1 MIIFNK
7 NIEFIFLLT
16 DKASRT
22 QTMTMIGKKQLQVGE
37 QKYHRK
43 YFIFRFQSTM
53 KMSKI
58 ELKS

>member
-7 NIEFIFLLT
+7 KMLMIIFLLT

-43 YFIFRFQSTM
+43 YFIF
-53 KMSKI
+53 
-58 ELKS
+58 